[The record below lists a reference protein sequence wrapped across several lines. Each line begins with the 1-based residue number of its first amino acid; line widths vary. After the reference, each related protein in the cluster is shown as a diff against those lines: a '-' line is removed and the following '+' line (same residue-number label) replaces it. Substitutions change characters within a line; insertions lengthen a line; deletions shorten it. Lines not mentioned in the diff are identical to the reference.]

1 MVQLTDTSEVTS
13 RNPPWTRDEW
23 ILALDLYFDENPSH
37 ISKTHRKVVELSEL
51 LNRLSIHTDRP
62 DAVRFRN
69 PNGVYMKLCNFL
81 RFDPSYSGS
90 GLTRGGKL
98 EEEIWDEFAEDQ
110 DRLGKLGQAIK
121 AAVDYRETQEQI
133 SEVDEEAEA
142 PEGRVLFRVHRTRER
157 NPALVKK
164 RKQAALRKSGC
175 LRCEVCGFDFQKVYG
190 DLGQS
195 FIECHH
201 TVPVSKLE
209 PGATT
214 KLKDLALVC
223 ANCHR
228 MLHRGGETSTIK
240 KLRKILR

>member
-1 MVQLTDTSEVTS
+1 VAS
-13 RNPPWTRDEW
+13 RNPPWTRDEL

-37 ISKTHRKVVELSEL
+37 ISKTHRKVVGLSGL

-98 EEEIWDEFAEDQ
+98 EGEIWKEFAEDQ
-110 DRLGKLGQAIK
+110 DRLRNLAQAIEEN
-121 AAVDYRETQEQI
+121 VEYSETHETI
-133 SEVDEEAEA
+133 LEVDEEAEA

-157 NPALVKK
+157 NPSLVKK
-164 RKQAALRKSGC
+164 RKQAALKKSGC

-195 FIECHH
+195 YIECHH
-201 TVPVSKLE
+201 TVPLSELK
-209 PGATT
+209 PGAITR
-214 KLKDLALVC
+214 LKDLALVC

-228 MLHRGGETSTIK
+228 MLHRGGETVTIK
-240 KLRKILR
+240 ELRKTLR

>member
-1 MVQLTDTSEVTS
+1 VAS
-13 RNPPWTRDEW
+13 RNPPWTRDEL

-37 ISKTHRKVVELSEL
+37 ISKTHLKVVGLSGL

-69 PNGVYMKLCNFL
+69 PHGVYMKLANFKRL
-81 RFDPSYSGS
+81 DPSYPGS

-98 EEEIWDEFAEDQ
+98 EEKIWNELAEDQ
-110 DRLGKLGQAIK
+110 DRLRNLAQAIEENVEYSE
-121 AAVDYRETQEQI
+121 AHETI
-133 SEVDEEAEA
+133 REVDEEAEA

-157 NPALVKK
+157 NPSLVKK
-164 RKQAALRKSGC
+164 RKQAALRESGC

-201 TVPVSKLE
+201 TVPVSQLK

-214 KLKDLALVC
+214 RLKDLALVC

-228 MLHRGGETSTIK
+228 MLHRGGETLTVGE
-240 KLRKILR
+240 LREICACAASG

>member
-1 MVQLTDTSEVTS
+1 L
-13 RNPPWTRDEW
+13 

-69 PNGVYMKLCNFL
+69 PNGVYMKLANFKRL
-81 RFDPSYSGS
+81 DPSYPGS

-98 EEEIWDEFAEDQ
+98 EEKIWNELAEDQ
-110 DRLGKLGQAIK
+110 DRLRNLAQAIEGN
-121 AAVDYRETQEQI
+121 VEYSETHETI
-133 SEVDEEAEA
+133 REVDEEAEA

-164 RKQAALRKSGC
+164 RKEAAFRKSGC

-190 DLGQS
+190 DLGQN

-201 TVPVSKLE
+201 TVPVSELK
-209 PGATT
+209 PGARTT
-214 KLKDLALVC
+214 LRELALVC

-228 MLHRGGETSTIK
+228 MLHRGGETLTVRE
-240 KLRKILR
+240 LRKILK

>member
-1 MVQLTDTSEVTS
+1 MISIGSEVAS
-13 RNPPWTRDEW
+13 RNPPWTRDEL

-51 LNRLSIHTDRP
+51 LNKLSIHPDRP

-98 EEEIWDEFAEDQ
+98 EEEIWNELAEDQ
-110 DRLGKLGQAIK
+110 SRLRKLAQTIK
-121 AAVDYRETQEQI
+121 ENVEYSETHETI
-133 SEVDEEAEA
+133 LEVDEEAEA

-164 RKQAALRKSGC
+164 RKQAALKKSGF

-190 DLGQS
+190 DLGKS

-201 TVPVSKLE
+201 TVPVSELK
-209 PGATT
+209 PGARTR
-214 KLKDLALVC
+214 LKDLALVC

-228 MLHRGGETSTIK
+228 MLHRGGETLTIK
-240 KLRKILR
+240 VLRKILR

>member
-1 MVQLTDTSEVTS
+1 VAS
-13 RNPPWTRDEW
+13 RNPPWTRDEL

-37 ISKTHRKVVELSEL
+37 ISKSHRKVVELSEL

-81 RFDPSYSGS
+81 RFDPAYSGS

-98 EEEIWDEFAEDQ
+98 EAEIWNDFAKDQ
-110 DRLGKLGQAIK
+110 SRLSNLAQAIK
-121 AAVDYRETQEQI
+121 EAVKYSEIQEKILET
-133 SEVDEEAEA
+133 EVDEEATA
-142 PEGRVLFRVHRTRER
+142 PEGRVLFRVHRIRER
-157 NPALVKK
+157 NPSLVKK
-164 RKQAALRKSGC
+164 KKAAAFRKSGC

-201 TVPVSKLE
+201 TVPVSELE

-214 KLKDLALVC
+214 RLKDLALVC

-228 MLHRGGETSTIK
+228 MLHRGGENLTVRE
-240 KLRKILR
+240 LRKILI